1 MSNVEIIKKVE
12 ELKELEILI
21 KEAEA
26 EAEALKDEI
35 KAEMAEKNTE
45 EMIVGKFIVRWTSI
59 LSDRFDS
66 KTFKMAMPEVYNKY
80 IKQTHSRRF
89 SIS

>member
-1 MSNVEIIKKVE
+1 MSASEIISKIE
-12 ELKELEILI
+12 ELKELEALI
-21 KEAEA
+21 EEAKL

-35 KAEMAEKNTE
+35 KAEMEKQKTE
-45 EMIVGKFIVRWTSI
+45 EMIVGRFIVRWTSVC
-59 LSDRFDS
+59 SDKFDS
-66 KTFKMAMPEVYNKY
+66 KTFKAVMPEVYKEY